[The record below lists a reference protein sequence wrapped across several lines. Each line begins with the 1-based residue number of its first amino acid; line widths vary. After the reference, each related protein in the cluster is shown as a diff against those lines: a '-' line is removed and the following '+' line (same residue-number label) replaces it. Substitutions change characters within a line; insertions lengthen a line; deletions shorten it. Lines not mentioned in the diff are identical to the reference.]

1 MTLYQTIFFTIF
13 AVIAIMIVLDKN
25 VADYIILLTKIVKMQ
40 FERMKFMII
49 YHPKNPVTNFIQA
62 RKMDR
67 LAMELHKE
75 LQQRDGQ

>member
-13 AVIAIMIVLDKN
+13 TVIAIMIVLDKN

-62 RKMDR
+62 RKMNQ

-75 LQQRDGQ
+75 LQQRDSQ

>member
-1 MTLYQTIFFTIF
+1 MTFYQTIIFTIF
-13 AVIAIMIVLDKN
+13 TVIAIMIVLDKN
-25 VADYIILLTKIVKMQ
+25 VADYIILLTKIVNMQ

-62 RKMDR
+62 RKMNR

-75 LQQRDGQ
+75 LQQRDSQ

>member
-1 MTLYQTIFFTIF
+1 MTLYQTILFTIF

-25 VADYIILLTKIVKMQ
+25 VADYIILLTMIVRMQ

-49 YHPKNPVTNFIQA
+49 YHPKNPITNFIQA
-62 RKMDR
+62 RKMNR

-75 LQQRDGQ
+75 LQKRDSQ

>member
-40 FERMKFMII
+40 FERMKFMLI

>member
-1 MTLYQTIFFTIF
+1 MSLYQTIIFTIF
-13 AVIAIMIVLDKN
+13 TVIAIMIVLDKN

-49 YHPKNPVTNFIQA
+49 YHPKNPITNFIQA
-62 RKMDR
+62 RKMNK

-75 LQQRDGQ
+75 LQQRDSQ